1 MARNVP
7 VLMAPNLDDTRLLLA
22 ARLGRAAQAA
32 SKRLGRGNGAVI
44 GGSIAS
50 LVYPDILTRASA
62 GITAVAVSGTN
73 GKTTTTRLIAAA
85 LATRGRVL
93 TNAHGAN
100 LPNGVVSA
108 LLDPHPDDACLVA
121 EVDERYL
128 PIVMRHVRPRVVVL
142 LNLSRD
148 QIDRMAEVRSNAVR
162 WRTAIAAA
170 SDLTVVA
177 NCDDPIVA
185 HAVPEGTDAVWVAAG
200 MRWRWDAMSCPA
212 CGGRIDY
219 DGDGGWR
226 CRLCHR
232 SRPTPDVTIDA
243 SRVLFGGEAVELALS
258 LPGEHTRANA
268 AMALAATRVLGVP
281 PADAADAFSI
291 VTEVDGRYRA
301 LWGDDRPGRLY
312 LGKNPAGW
320 LEILEVLDQQEPRP
334 LVLVFNANQP
344 DGRDPSWLWDVPVE
358 RLRGRPIVVSG
369 ERAADMAV
377 RLRYAEVDHTV
388 APSLGVA
395 LGEGRRLEA
404 DVLATYTAFW
414 QVKGALSGAEP

>member
-1 MARNVP
+1 MTPR
-7 VLMAPNLDDTRLLLA
+7 LHDTRLLLA
-22 ARLGRAAQAA
+22 ARLGRAAQTA

-44 GGSIAS
+44 GGSVATF
-50 LVYPDILTRASA
+50 VCPDILTEAASDV
-62 GITAVAVSGTN
+62 TAVAVSGTN

-85 LATRGRVL
+85 LATRSGVL

-108 LLDPHPDDACLVA
+108 LLDPHPPGAQLVA

-128 PIVMRHVRPRVVVL
+128 PVVMRAVRPRVVVL

-162 WRTAIAAA
+162 WRSAIATMP
-170 SDLTVVA
+170 DLTVVA

-185 HAVPEGTDAVWVAAG
+185 HAVPDGTHAVWVAAG

-219 DGDGGWR
+219 AADGHWA
-226 CRLCHR
+226 CRSCGR
-232 SRPTPDVTIDA
+232 SRPRPDVTVDA
-243 SRVLFGGEAVELALS
+243 AGVALGDQTVELDLG
-258 LPGEHTRANA
+258 LPGEHTRSNA
-268 AMALAATRVLGVP
+268 AMALAAARLLGVAP
-281 PADAADAFSI
+281 TEAAAAFAAI
-291 VTEVDGRYRA
+291 TEVDGRYRS

-320 LEILEVLDQQEPRP
+320 LEILEVLEQQEPRP

-358 RLRGRPIVVSG
+358 RLRGRSVVVTG

-388 APSLGVA
+388 APSLAVA
-395 LGEGRRLEA
+395 LAEGRRLGA

-414 QVKGALSGAEP
+414 QVKGALNRAEP

>member
-1 MARNVP
+1 MTPR
-7 VLMAPNLDDTRLLLA
+7 LHDTRLLLA

-44 GGSIAS
+44 GGSVARF
-50 LVYPDILTRASA
+50 VCPDILTVAASDV
-62 GITAVAVSGTN
+62 TAVAVSGTN

-85 LATRGRVL
+85 LATRSGVL
-93 TNAHGAN
+93 TNDHGAN

-108 LLDPHPDDACLVA
+108 LLDPHPPGSNLVA

-128 PIVMRHVRPRVVVL
+128 PVVMDAVRPRVVVL

-148 QIDRMAEVRSNAVR
+148 QIDRMAEVRSNAAR
-162 WRTAIAAA
+162 WRRSITAA
-170 SDLTVVA
+170 SELTVVA

-185 HAVPEGTDAVWVAAG
+185 HAVPDGTDAVWVAAG

-219 DGDGGWR
+219 AADGTWA
-226 CRLCHR
+226 CRTCGH
-232 SRPTPDVTIDA
+232 SRPQPDVTIEGD
-243 SRVLFGGEAVELALS
+243 RVVLGDESVELDLG
-258 LPGEHTRANA
+258 LPGEHTRSNA
-268 AMALAATRVLGVP
+268 AMALAAVRLLGVE
-281 PADAADAFSI
+281 PADAAAAFAS
-291 VTEVDGRYRA
+291 VTEVDGRYRS

-320 LEILEVLDQQEPRP
+320 LEILEVLEQAEPRP

-358 RLRGRPIVVSG
+358 RLRGRTIIVTG

-377 RLRYAEVDHTV
+377 RLRYAEVDHAV
-388 APSLGVA
+388 APSLPAA
-395 LGEGRRLEA
+395 LAEGRRLGA

-414 QVKGALSGAEP
+414 QVKGALNRAEP

>member
-1 MARNVP
+1 
-7 VLMAPNLDDTRLLLA
+7 MAPNLDDTRLLLA

-44 GGSIAS
+44 GGGVAS
-50 LVYPDILTRASA
+50 FVYPDILTRASS
-62 GITAVAVSGTN
+62 GITAVVVSGTN

-85 LATRGRVL
+85 LAPRGSVL

-108 LLDPHPDDACLVA
+108 LLDPHPLDAHLVA

-128 PIVMRHVRPRVVVL
+128 PIVMRDVRPRVVVL

-170 SDLTVVA
+170 SELTVVA
-177 NCDDPIVA
+177 NCDDPIVV
-185 HAVPEGTDAVWVAAG
+185 HAVPDGTQAMWVAAG

-219 DGDGGWR
+219 DDQGEWR
-226 CRLCHR
+226 CRTCGR
-232 SRPTPDVTIDA
+232 ARPHPDVVIDGT
-243 SRVLFGGEAVELALS
+243 RVLLGSDAVELDLG
-258 LPGEHTRANA
+258 LPGEHTRSNA
-268 AMALAATRVLGVP
+268 AMALAATRVLGIAP
-281 PADAADAFSI
+281 TDAARAFTT
-291 VTEVDGRYRA
+291 VTEVDGRYRW
-301 LWGDDRPGRLY
+301 LWGDGRPGRLY

-320 LEILEVLDQQEPRP
+320 LEILEVLEQQEPRP

-358 RLRGRPIVVSG
+358 RLRGRPVIVSG

-377 RLRYAEVDHTV
+377 RLRYAEVEHTV
-388 APSLGVA
+388 APSLPVA
-395 LGEGRRLEA
+395 LAEGRRLGA

-414 QVKGALSGAEP
+414 QVKGALSRAEP

>member
-1 MARNVP
+1 
-7 VLMAPNLDDTRLLLA
+7 MAPNLDDTRLLLA

-44 GGSIAS
+44 GGSVATF
-50 LVYPDILTRASA
+50 VYPEILTRAST
-62 GITAVAVSGTN
+62 GITGVVVSGTN
-73 GKTTTTRLIAAA
+73 GKTTTTRLIVAA
-85 LATRGRVL
+85 LAPRGSVL

-108 LLDPHPDDACLVA
+108 LLDPHPRDAHLVA

-128 PIVMRHVRPRVVVL
+128 PIVMRDVRPRVVVL

-170 SDLTVVA
+170 SELTVVA

-185 HAVPEGTDAVWVAAG
+185 HAVPEDTDAVWVAAG

-219 DGDGGWR
+219 DDHGGWR
-226 CRLCHR
+226 CRTCR
-232 SRPTPDVTIDA
+232 RARPRPDVTIDG
-243 SRVLFGGEAVELALS
+243 SRVLLGTDAVELDLG
-258 LPGEHTRANA
+258 LPGEHTRSNA
-268 AMALAATRVLGVP
+268 AMALAATRVLGI
-281 PADAADAFSI
+281 PATDAARAFTT
-291 VTEVDGRYRA
+291 VTEVDGRYRS
-301 LWGDDRPGRLY
+301 LWGGDRPGRLY

-320 LEILEVLDQQEPRP
+320 LEILEVLEHQEPRP

-358 RLRGRPIVVSG
+358 RLRGRTIIVSG
-369 ERAADMAV
+369 DRAADMAV
-377 RLRYAEVDHTV
+377 RLRYAEVEHSV
-388 APSLGVA
+388 APSLVA
-395 LGEGRRLEA
+395 ALAEGRRLGA
-404 DVLATYTAFW
+404 DVLTTYTAFW
-414 QVKGALSGAEP
+414 QVKGALNRAAP

>member
-1 MARNVP
+1 
-7 VLMAPNLDDTRLLLA
+7 MAPNLDDTRLLFA

-44 GGSIAS
+44 GGSVATF
-50 LVYPDILTRASA
+50 VYPDIRTRASS
-62 GITAVAVSGTN
+62 GITAVVVSGTN

-85 LATRGRVL
+85 LAPRGRVL

-108 LLDPHPDDACLVA
+108 LLDPHPRDAHLVA

-128 PIVMRHVRPRVVVL
+128 PIVMRDVQPRVVVL

-162 WRTAIAAA
+162 WRTAIAATPG
-170 SDLTVVA
+170 LTVVA

-185 HAVPEGTDAVWVAAG
+185 HAVPEGAQAVWVAAG

-219 DGDGGWR
+219 DDHGGWR
-226 CRLCHR
+226 CRTCGR
-232 SRPTPDVTIDA
+232 ARPHPEVTIDG
-243 SRVLFGGEAVELALS
+243 SRVSLGTDAVELDLG
-258 LPGEHTRANA
+258 LPGQHTRSNA
-268 AMALAATRVLGVP
+268 AMALAATRVLGVAP
-281 PADAADAFSI
+281 TDAADAFTS
-291 VTEVDGRYRA
+291 VTEVDGRYRS
-301 LWGDDRPGRLY
+301 LWGDGRPGRLY

-320 LEILEVLDQQEPRP
+320 LEILEVLEQQEPRP

-358 RLRGRPIVVSG
+358 RLRGRPVIVSG
-369 ERAADMAV
+369 ERSADMAV
-377 RLRYAEVDHTV
+377 RLRYAEVAHTI
-388 APSLGVA
+388 APSLPVA
-395 LGEGRRLEA
+395 LAEGRRLGA

-414 QVKGALSGAEP
+414 QVKGVLSRAEP